1 MATHGAN
8 NTAKKTLALDAIL
21 AGRTQGEA
29 ANLAGVSM
37 RTMSRW
43 NAEFKPILEEHQAAL
58 LDRAS
63 RRLAMLADAAI
74 DALEDNLSQDTPAY
88 VRIGASKA
96 VLDYLLKLRGL
107 VEVEARLSK
116 LEAMINDN

>member
-1 MATHGAN
+1 MATHGAHF
-8 NTAKKTLALDAIL
+8 AKKTIALDAIL

-58 LDRAS
+58 VDKAS
-63 RRLAMLADAAI
+63 RRLAILADKAI

-107 VEVEARLSK
+107 VEVEARLTK
-116 LEAMINDN
+116 LEGLLDDN